1 MPYRDDMES
10 ILEACRKPG
19 AMDERLV
26 YGMDYLQLSHDKNE
40 NRVKHLCVS
49 DSCKECSL
57 RNAKKYCSIFI
68 NTSEEIKALKK
79 LLNKTKKPKYK
90 VSRLEYDILES
101 VVKTIGSG
109 FYFFECDSLL
119 MSLLEKGYFDGA
131 TGETD
136 VKEYFNNCDV
146 DYKLGGNEN
155 VKRRKV

>member
-1 MPYRDDMES
+1 MPYKEDMES
-10 ILEACRKPG
+10 ILEVCRKPG

-68 NTSEEIKALKK
+68 NTSEEIKTLKK
-79 LLNKTKKPKYK
+79 LLKNQKPKHK
-90 VSRLEYDILES
+90 VSKLEYDILES
-101 VVKTIGSG
+101 IVKTISSG
-109 FYFFECDSLL
+109 LYFFECDSLL
-119 MSLLEKGYFDGA
+119 KLLLKKGCFEGA
-131 TGETD
+131 TLGTD
-136 VKEYFNNCDV
+136 VKEYFKNCEV
-146 DYKLGGNEN
+146 DCELGGNEN

>member
-19 AMDERLV
+19 VMDERLV

-79 LLNKTKKPKYK
+79 LLNKTKK
-90 VSRLEYDILES
+90 
-101 VVKTIGSG
+101 T
-109 FYFFECDSLL
+109 
-119 MSLLEKGYFDGA
+119 
-131 TGETD
+131 ETQSFTTR
-136 VKEYFNNCDV
+136 V
-146 DYKLGGNEN
+146 
-155 VKRRKV
+155 